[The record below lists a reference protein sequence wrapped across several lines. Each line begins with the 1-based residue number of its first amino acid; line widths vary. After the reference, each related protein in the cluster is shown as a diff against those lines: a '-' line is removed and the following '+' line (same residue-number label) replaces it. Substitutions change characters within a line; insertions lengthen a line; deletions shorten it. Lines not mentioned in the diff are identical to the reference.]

1 MRFKGNNLN
10 EVLSII
16 FDKKYLIF
24 GGLFLILVLFDINF
38 SSMHEW
44 NAYVENTHP
53 AFTIGHA
60 RGIRSDEF
68 ATNLT
73 WQMSQVFNHFGTFNY
88 MSRASGLNTIVAQ
101 FQAGWNIENIGR
113 PINWGFLLFGAA
125 RGLSWY
131 WCSKLILLFLSSV
144 EFIYLL
150 TRNKNLSL
158 AGAFIITYAPG
169 LQWWFS
175 NYTPELITSVQFIIV
190 LFMAMLNQTDVRI
203 KLLQAFGIIVFSIGF
218 AFVLYPPL
226 QVPMF
231 YVMVVFLLAILIKSK
246 PTKIDVGLIILI
258 VLTNLIC
265 VAHFYLISHEDIKLV
280 MNTIYP
286 GQRFARSGQIDI
298 DGLLSYINNLITP
311 YKSPNYSNQCELS
324 NFWLFFPVFPFLCF
338 VIPEQKRGLFFNL
351 LFYADLIILTF
362 LLTPELGND
371 YIYKYTLFSKV
382 SCGRLMVVFGLLN
395 TYLLILFIDK
405 YKSMKFDIRVSLWV
419 NAFVWLYV
427 SVYIWGSQIY
437 GNMHLLMYASVGIM
451 WLIIHLILIHKEF
464 IAITLL
470 VVLTVLTGVI
480 INPWVVGIGD
490 LYDSDLSHKIQ
501 EIRKQDP
508 TAVWTGDFWVLGEYL
523 LTQGLY
529 SFNSV
534 KFYPDFKVWD
544 RIDKNHK
551 FVDVYNRYAHI
562 NLNLVDEKTTFIL
575 NQPDL
580 ITLNLNRHDL
590 VNDTDI
596 KYVLAG
602 HPLKT
607 ENNLELLDIV
617 GSKYI
622 YRVIR

>member
-1 MRFKGNNLN
+1 MRIKGNNLN

>member
-1 MRFKGNNLN
+1 
-10 EVLSII
+10 
-16 FDKKYLIF
+16 
-24 GGLFLILVLFDINF
+24 
-38 SSMHEW
+38 
-44 NAYVENTHP
+44 
-53 AFTIGHA
+53 
-60 RGIRSDEF
+60 
-68 ATNLT
+68 
-73 WQMSQVFNHFGTFNY
+73 
-88 MSRASGLNTIVAQ
+88 
-101 FQAGWNIENIGR
+101 
-113 PINWGFLLFGAA
+113 
-125 RGLSWY
+125 
-131 WCSKLILLFLSSV
+131 
-144 EFIYLL
+144 
-150 TRNKNLSL
+150 
-158 AGAFIITYAPG
+158 
-169 LQWWFS
+169 
-175 NYTPELITSVQFIIV
+175 
-190 LFMAMLNQTDVRI
+190 MAMLNQTDVRI

>member
-1 MRFKGNNLN
+1 MRIKGNNLN

-60 RGIRSDEF
+60 RGIRSDEW